1 MSSTPTIPAT
11 ASSGINPRLVDEHR
25 WTAHPKNIPYLGC
38 ANSRGNDVGADIP
51 ERHEFWT
58 LKPGEKKV
66 EHEPDTRTANTEI
79 FTLRAEDHTMGN
91 LIRDSLLAM
100 PEVTFAAYKCPHPL
114 DNRVI
119 IRVQVDPKSD
129 MRPVDAFKVACE
141 EAIKNLEI
149 FLRRFKTSYDL
160 TRMSQENQGQGNA

>member
-1 MSSTPTIPAT
+1 MEADYGSGHAAPGNTNRWNYHPAN
-11 ASSGINPRLVDEHR
+11 AHHINIHNVRNRSATVDP
-25 WTAHPKNIPYLGC
+25 PK
-38 ANSRGNDVGADIP
+38 A
-51 ERHEFWT
+51 HEFWT